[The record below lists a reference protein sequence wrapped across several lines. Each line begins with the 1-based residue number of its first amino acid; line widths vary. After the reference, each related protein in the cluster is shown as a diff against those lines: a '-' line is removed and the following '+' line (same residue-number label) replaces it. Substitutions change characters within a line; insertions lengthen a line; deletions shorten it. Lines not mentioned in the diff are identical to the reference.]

1 MARDI
6 STAADP
12 ASAWLTRFAPLIKP
26 GVRVLEIA
34 CGNGRN
40 TRLLAQLDV
49 KVTAVDVNPMPQTWE
64 NVEFL
69 KADLERDPWPFAP
82 ETFDVVVGIHYLW
95 RAGFADLCA
104 SLKTGGLFLYET
116 FSEEQFR
123 EVGRPKNPE
132 HYLRTGELLG
142 LIPSAWRVI
151 AFEDG
156 LTDHG
161 AFYERIAVRKTLV
174 KNALTPEDIRLCRPR

>member
-82 ETFDVVVGIHYLW
+82 ETLTSLLEFIICGA
-95 RAGFADLCA
+95 RALPICA
-104 SLKTGGLFLYET
+104 
-116 FSEEQFR
+116 
-123 EVGRPKNPE
+123 
-132 HYLRTGELLG
+132 
-142 LIPSAWRVI
+142 RV
-151 AFEDG
+151 
-156 LTDHG
+156 
-161 AFYERIAVRKTLV
+161 
-174 KNALTPEDIRLCRPR
+174 